1 MEARE
6 LRLGNL
12 LDVDGIVYKVVQIAN
27 DGVIVEPITEYGHLI
42 DYERKGE
49 MKPIQ
54 LNEYWLDLLG
64 LELVIEDGLRFWKI
78 TANGRT
84 FKSLESILFTWEK
97 YVHNLQNAVFASLQ
111 YELEMKNPA

>member
-1 MEARE
+1 MKANE
-6 LRLGNL
+6 LRLGNWVL
-12 LDVDGIVYKVVQIAN
+12 HALAYKQIDHLILFNLAHEF
-27 DGVIVEPITEYGHLI
+27 EPIPLTE
-42 DYERKGE
+42 E
-49 MKPIQ
+49 MMKILGFQ
-54 LNEYWLDLLG
+54 L
-64 LELVIEDGLRFWKI
+64 VVEDGLRFWKI

>member
-1 MEARE
+1 MEAHE
-6 LRLGNL
+6 VRLGNWYYGDSHGGRYFQITMQDIFDL
-12 LDVDGIVYKVVQIAN
+12 LDGKLQEYHKPI
-27 DGVIVEPITEYGHLI
+27 PITEEWL
-42 DYERKGE
+42 ERLGF
-49 MKPIQ
+49 Q
-54 LNEYWLDLLG
+54 L
-64 LELVIEDGLRFWKI
+64 VVEDGLRFWKI